1 MKEIFHGEY
10 GTRIYLPL
18 SGLSGSFRRF
28 SKQLKA
34 KEDLLPQRPTFSGI
48 SWNRCTAKR
57 NASIWEHGKARG
69 NIRISEFG
77 VINLM
82 ASECG
87 PGEFLFEIGTFDG
100 RTSLNLAFSSPADCE
115 VYTLDTTPVKE
126 GGRIVWHDYGI
137 WDGVTK
143 ALAEVEA
150 KEQLG
155 LKSIRGTSLVYW
167 KNAQTTRS
175 DTVLMISI
183 RSVPLTFQ

>member
-1 MKEIFHGEY
+1 MYYSGPPQQDVNLLHLPVVQRYELHGPGVLYDLRLSPE
-10 GTRIYLPL
+10 TRN
-18 SGLSGSFRRF
+18 GNHDRTFRP
-28 SKQLKA
+28 
-34 KEDLLPQRPTFSGI
+34 EP
-48 SWNRCTAKR
+48 AKR
-57 NASIWEHGKARG
+57 TLHRAAATTCQDITNRLH
-69 NIRISEFG
+69 
-77 VINLM
+77 
-82 ASECG
+82 
-87 PGEFLFEIGTFDG
+87 LFQLLGMRLLFHAPLVPYVVG
-100 RTSLNLAFSSPADCE
+100 R
-115 VYTLDTTPVKE
+115 E

-155 LKSIRGTSLVYW
+155 LKSIHGTSLVYW